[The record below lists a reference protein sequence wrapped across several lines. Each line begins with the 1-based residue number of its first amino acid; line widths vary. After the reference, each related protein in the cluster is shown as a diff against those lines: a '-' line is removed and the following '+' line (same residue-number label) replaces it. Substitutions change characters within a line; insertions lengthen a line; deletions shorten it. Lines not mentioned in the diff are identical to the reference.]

1 MSQNMLLI
9 SSVWERTPEMKLPT
23 FKLIPSSL
31 DCPYTEAIFDPFS
44 GYLVV
49 LDKTKKTSFQMVPRL
64 DDNGDRMVNKKDN
77 SVKQERRLVD
87 IFNDH
92 IMYNPEEIENF
103 IERFA
108 VNAHNF
114 DYKKYFKMSED
125 LNKQALQEEKVA
137 ETVE

>member
-23 FKLIPSSL
+23 FKLIPASL

-49 LDKTKKTSFQMVPRL
+49 LDKNKKTSFQMVPRL

-92 IMYNPEEIENF
+92 IMYNPEEIESF